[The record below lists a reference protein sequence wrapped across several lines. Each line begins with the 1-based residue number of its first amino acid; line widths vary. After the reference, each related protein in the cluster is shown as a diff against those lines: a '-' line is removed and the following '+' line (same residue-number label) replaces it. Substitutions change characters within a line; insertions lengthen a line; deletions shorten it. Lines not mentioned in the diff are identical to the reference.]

1 MTRAKLSII
10 ILLIISLSFAAC
22 NGEASH
28 PIPAV
33 VQDGGGLV
41 GVTIKAVPGEGEIY
55 LSTFPNTGVATQKS
69 VDDAVIYV
77 ASKLGKSLDDCN
89 ILVSIDGNIAE
100 YVDGPSAG
108 VAFSVLTYAAIEG
121 EHVRDDATVTGA
133 VDRFGKVGRVG
144 GLYEKASALSKNHIK
159 YFLTPQH
166 SLHER
171 VILSHIQRT
180 SDLEIIEVE
189 NVDEA
194 IGFMVFNREV
204 EKKPLTIPDRSL
216 KNIESYDASDL
227 DKFKE
232 ITLELI
238 EGERKVVNN
247 IKDDEREVKEI
258 KDVFLVE
265 LERQNAL
272 IEKGYLFTA
281 ANEAF
286 LDYIDAS
293 TIVDVENPDIVDL
306 NKKVNSINKCLNSL
320 QTAKKTDKN
329 FEWLIGADLRKSWAT
344 QRIGATDVS
353 AAQLAEEKYFIYNQ
367 LMYADA
373 WCVISSLLVKTGL
386 SIEQGEQIDETSW
399 KHMAQK
405 KLLELEKLNITNED
419 ILDHIDSAK
428 ISFKAGNY
436 GAAAFDATFAESM
449 YASDNAIN
457 SASSELLV
465 TSTVNRLK
473 NEKRSSLWGKIYQ
486 SQAVFI
492 SRTGDNAGAY
502 RLLKYADDLDKL
514 VTELHD
520 SAKLIKLSP
529 DSTSSNKKT
538 DVQPPPA
545 LPQTS
550 ASSKLQPENVNC
562 LPGFIFVFTIG
573 LVYIRRK

>member
-1 MTRAKLSII
+1 MTRVKFSII
-10 ILLIISLSFAAC
+10 VLFIISLSFAAC

-33 VQDGGGLV
+33 VQEGGGLV
-41 GVTIKAVPGEGEIY
+41 QVTIRAVPGEGEIY

-77 ASKLGKSLDDCN
+77 ASKLGRSLDDCN
-89 ILVSIDGNIAE
+89 ILVSIDGDIAE

-108 VAFSVLTYAAIEG
+108 VAFSVLTYAAIENQ
-121 EHVRDDATVTGA
+121 HVRDDAAVTGA

-144 GLYEKASALSKNHIK
+144 GLYEKASALSKNNIK

-171 VILSHIQRT
+171 VILSHIERT
-180 SDLEIIEVE
+180 SDLEIVEVE

-194 IGFMVFNREV
+194 IGFMIFNRDV
-204 EKKPLTIPDRSL
+204 EKKPLVIPDRSL

-227 DKFKE
+227 DKFKQ

-238 EGERKVVNN
+238 ETERKVVNN

-258 KDVFLVE
+258 KDVFLAE
-265 LERQNAL
+265 LERQKSL
-272 IEKGYLFTA
+272 IDKGYLFTA

-293 TIVDVENPDIVDL
+293 TIVDVSNPDIVDL

-320 QTAKKTDKN
+320 QTNKKTDKN
-329 FEWLIGADLRKSWAT
+329 FEWFIGADLRKAWAT
-344 QRIGATDVS
+344 QRIEATDIN

-373 WCVISSLLVKTGL
+373 WCVISSLLAKTGL
-386 SIEQGEQIDETSW
+386 GIEGGEQIDETSW
-399 KHMAQK
+399 KHSAQK
-405 KLLELEKLNITNED
+405 KILGLEKLNVTNED

-449 YASDNAIN
+449 YESDNAIS

-473 NEKRSSLWGKIYQ
+473 NEKRSSLWGNIYQ

-492 SRTGDNAGAY
+492 SRTGDNTGAY
-502 RLLKYADDLDKL
+502 RLLKYADDIDKL

-529 DSTSSNKKT
+529 EPANNKKT
-538 DVQPPPA
+538 ADVPPV

-550 ASSKLQPENVNC
+550 ASSQLQPENVNC
-562 LPGFIFVFTIG
+562 LPGFIFVFVVG
-573 LVYIRRK
+573 LIYTRRNT